1 MSLFSLRKSSSPQA
15 SPTAVN
21 TPTPSKSA
29 TAAHP
34 LDAVTGGAF
43 SAPTSGERAA
53 RIREWLATE
62 PGLEQ
67 MNEVYKELSNRDRGA
82 AKPLKEKLDEQK
94 RMKTQEQMAVEWAQ
108 KAQALLDHSRLNLA
122 DALAWQR
129 DAARAGAPLSREP
142 LATLRQSLAERV
154 KSIEDLQH
162 RVQVERESRGVDRA
176 AH

>member
-1 MSLFSLRKSSSPQA
+1 MSLFSLRTSSSSPQA
-15 SPTAVN
+15 SPPAVN
-21 TPTPSKSA
+21 TPTTSKSA
-29 TAAHP
+29 NAAHP

-67 MNEVYKELSNRDRGA
+67 MTEVYKELSNRDRGA

-108 KAQALLDHSRLNLA
+108 KAQALLDGKESTPADQGHEQAFSVWRL
-122 DALAWQR
+122 
-129 DAARAGAPLSREP
+129 
-142 LATLRQSLAERV
+142 
-154 KSIEDLQH
+154 
-162 RVQVERESRGVDRA
+162 
-176 AH
+176 